1 LRGAV
6 AELDSTLPAHRIR
19 TARSIV
25 ERSLGSVSL
34 LGSLLGAFAALG
46 LALAAVGVYGVIS
59 YSVVQRTGEI
69 GIRVALGARRLDVLR
84 LVLGK
89 GARLILLGAL
99 LGLGG
104 AYAVARFLASAI
116 PTLPTRDPAAMAGI
130 ALALVAVA
138 FAACYLP
145 ARRATK
151 VDPMVALRHE

>member
-1 LRGAV
+1 M
-6 AELDSTLPAHRIR
+6 
-19 TARSIV
+19 
-25 ERSLGSVSL
+25 
-34 LGSLLGAFAALG
+34 
-46 LALAAVGVYGVIS
+46 
-59 YSVVQRTGEI
+59 
-69 GIRVALGARRLDVLR
+69 ALGARRLDVLG

-99 LGLGG
+99 LGFGG

-116 PTLPTRDPAAMAGI
+116 PTLPTSDPAAMAGI